1 MGLLD
6 GIGQTLVKSALNI
19 ASNGGTESAY
29 NESLF
34 SRLSSSL
41 ISSTNSDNK
50 TEASSNTLSSKV
62 TNNLSKGISGL
73 LSGDG
78 ITKNLISGIAGVA
91 SSFVDSGVSSNALSE
106 GEISD
111 FSNEIGGF
119 LRQVIPKFA
128 DSDKTTIAGSEIS
141 TNDLVNY
148 GISGVTSTLNYAGGM
163 LNNIINTG
171 LSVASGK
178 TTVREATKTFSEN
191 SKNLKSTFE
200 KDVDDNTNSML
211 KKNGVDSKSSAGSFF
226 SKMTSFFTKNV
237 STFVG
242 SFLTNGL
249 KTIIT
254 NPASLANPGLLLGQT
269 FASMLSDKKFIA
281 NIVGNL
287 TSTLSE
293 SSSSSSSKS
302 TSSSS
307 SSLSSV
313 INSLPQILQFV
324 SKYATSI

>member
-6 GIGQTLVKSALNI
+6 GIGQTIVKSALNI
-19 ASNGGTESAY
+19 VSNGGTESTY

-34 SRLSSSL
+34 SRLTDSL
-41 ISSTNSDNK
+41 ITSSNNDNK
-50 TEASSNTLSSKV
+50 AETSSNTLSSKV
-62 TNNLSKGISGL
+62 TNNLSKGLSAL
-73 LSGDG
+73 LSGKG
-78 ITKNLISGIAGVA
+78 VNGNMISGIAGLA
-91 SSFVDSGVSSNALSE
+91 SSFIGSGVSSNALSE

-178 TTVREATKTFSEN
+178 TTVKEATKTFSEN
-191 SKNLKSTFE
+191 SKNLKTTFE

-211 KKNGVDSKSSAGSFF
+211 KKNGVDSNSSAGSFF

-237 STFVG
+237 PTFVS

-269 FASMLSDKKFIA
+269 FASMLSDKKFVA

-287 TSTLSE
+287 TSALSE

-302 TSSSS
+302 TSSGS